1 MLVSH
6 SWCEETANDILYEVE
21 QLLCDNDIK
30 INNKDPKQNKFERED
45 SYINIKDYNEKRL
58 TLLKCQEEKITKQL
72 IELVE
77 YTEYQ
82 IEEAA

>member
-1 MLVSH
+1 MLVIH
-6 SWCEETANDILYEVE
+6 SWCEETANDILYEIE

-45 SYINIKDYNEKRL
+45 SYINVKDYNE
-58 TLLKCQEEKITKQL
+58 LKEKITKQL

>member
-6 SWCEETANDILYEVE
+6 SWCEETENDILYEIE

-45 SYINIKDYNEKRL
+45 SYINVKDYNE
-58 TLLKCQEEKITKQL
+58 LKEKITKQL

>member
-6 SWCEETANDILYEVE
+6 SRCEETANDILYEVE

-45 SYINIKDYNEKRL
+45 SYINIKDYNE
-58 TLLKCQEEKITKQL
+58 LKEKITKQL

>member
-45 SYINIKDYNEKRL
+45 
-58 TLLKCQEEKITKQL
+58 
-72 IELVE
+72 
-77 YTEYQ
+77 
-82 IEEAA
+82 

>member
-45 SYINIKDYNEKRL
+45 SCINVKDYNE
-58 TLLKCQEEKITKQL
+58 LKEKITKQL

>member
-1 MLVSH
+1 MQKM
-6 SWCEETANDILYEVE
+6 IYQKIKLYEVE

-45 SYINIKDYNEKRL
+45 SYINIKDYNE
-58 TLLKCQEEKITKQL
+58 LKEKITKQL
-72 IELVE
+72 VELVE

>member
-6 SWCEETANDILYEVE
+6 SWCEETANDILYDVE

-45 SYINIKDYNEKRL
+45 SYINIKDYNE
-58 TLLKCQEEKITKQL
+58 LKEKLIKQ
-72 IELVE
+72 IKETINE
-77 YTEYQ
+77 KN
-82 IEEAA
+82 

>member
-1 MLVSH
+1 MLASH

-30 INNKDPKQNKFERED
+30 INNKDPKQNKFE
-45 SYINIKDYNEKRL
+45 KDYNE
-58 TLLKCQEEKITKQL
+58 LKEKITKQL

>member
-6 SWCEETANDILYEVE
+6 SQCEETAKDILYEVE

-45 SYINIKDYNEKRL
+45 SYINIKDYNE
-58 TLLKCQEEKITKQL
+58 LKEKITKQL
-72 IELVE
+72 IELIE

>member
-1 MLVSH
+1 MLVSY
-6 SWCEETANDILYEVE
+6 SWCEEIANDILYEVE

-30 INNKDPKQNKFERED
+30 INNKDQKQNKFERED
-45 SYINIKDYNEKRL
+45 SYINIKDYNE
-58 TLLKCQEEKITKQL
+58 LKEKITKQL

-77 YTEYQ
+77 YTKYQ